1 MSSVTAVPIPP
12 TKRSYLAWLWIG
24 VAAAVAIAGVLAW
37 YGTNTAAIRGALPND
52 KFLAANKVQS
62 GVIETASGLQYEVL
76 KEGTGGS
83 PVDGDIT
90 LSMYKGTLRDG
101 TQFDASQQPTPL
113 AVPGMVPGF
122 TFQLQK
128 HPRAAANIQYL
139 VLHSQFLIVNVAQE
153 SQGSIY
159 DRTKEH
165 LGASDEGVIMLRAMI
180 RESIDAALQGND
192 PIWTLRDPARNQKI
206 AFVASMQE
214 IGALI

>member
-12 TKRSYLAWLWIG
+12 TRRSYLVWLWIG

-52 KFLAANKVQS
+52 KFLAANKTQS

-90 LSMYKGTLRDG
+90 LAMYKGMLRDG

-113 AVPGMVPGF
+113 PVTGMIPGF
-122 TFQLQK
+122 TEALKLMKKGGKYRLWIKPELGYGAEARKDQQGK
-128 HPRAAANIQYL
+128 EVIPANSLL
-139 VLHSQFLIVNVAQE
+139 VFEVELFEFMPQAQFMQMM
-153 SQGSIY
+153 QQQQQMGGGMPGGPPP
-159 DRTKEH
+159 
-165 LGASDEGVIMLRAMI
+165 GAEQPGR
-180 RESIDAALQGND
+180 
-192 PIWTLRDPARNQKI
+192 
-206 AFVASMQE
+206 
-214 IGALI
+214 

>member
-12 TKRSYLAWLWIG
+12 TKRSYLVWLWIG

-52 KFLAANKVQS
+52 KFLAANKTQS

-90 LSMYKGTLRDG
+90 LAMYKGMLRDG

-113 AVPGMVPGF
+113 PVTGMIPGF
-122 TFQLQK
+122 TEALKLMKKGGKYRLWIKPELGYGAEARKDQQGK
-128 HPRAAANIQYL
+128 EVIPANSLL
-139 VLHSQFLIVNVAQE
+139 VFEVELFEFMPQAQFMQMM
-153 SQGSIY
+153 QQQQQMGGGMPGGPPP
-159 DRTKEH
+159 
-165 LGASDEGVIMLRAMI
+165 GAEQPGR
-180 RESIDAALQGND
+180 
-192 PIWTLRDPARNQKI
+192 
-206 AFVASMQE
+206 
-214 IGALI
+214 